1 MAAND
6 KEKPTGGRPRR
17 KPSVTIDLPAEQVNQ
32 APSEG
37 EGEPAVP
44 IPVSVAGGDQ
54 EQPRPGRPD
63 NSDGDFAPNT
73 TGIGGTPREM
83 SGGWSLLAG
92 AMIGALVV
100 LMGGYL
106 LLFTEILPA
115 PGGAVGEDALAET
128 ERLATEIVVIQE
140 TLAANPTLDLS
151 PFSDRL
157 AALENAIAGLDGL
170 QIAINNIQAGLDAAD
185 QERAAIVL
193 DLIGV
198 QREVVAAAAAAGD
211 PQAAAQLGESITA
224 IGDRLTALE
233 RAGPGGEVDALE
245 ALIEDLQADLAALT
259 ATTAVLATNAEGRD
273 QTADAAR
280 VLAINNLRFAAD
292 RGDPFVAELSV
303 LAELGVGQVA
313 LDRIAP
319 IAETGVDSEAAL
331 ALAFDELAFEILD
344 ATNQAGPEAG
354 FWERLFGNA
363 RGIVTVR
370 PTTAIEGDSA
380 AAIVSRMQA
389 ALDAG
394 DLSAALAERASLSEQ
409 GLEASADWA
418 ARVDLRLTVDAAI
431 TDLAIAIQQQIAE

>member
-1 MAAND
+1 MATND
-6 KEKPTGGRPRR
+6 KEKPTGIRPRR
-17 KPSVTIDLPAEQVNQ
+17 QASVTIDLPADQVNQ
-32 APSEG
+32 TPSE
-37 EGEPAVP
+37 EDGEPTAP
-44 IPVSVAGGDQ
+44 IPVSVASGDQ
-54 EQPRPGRPD
+54 EQPRAGRPD
-63 NSDGDFAPNT
+63 NSERDVAPST
-73 TGIGGTPREM
+73 TGEGGTPREI

-92 AMIGALVV
+92 AVIGALVV

-115 PGGAVGEDALAET
+115 PGGAIGEDALAET
-128 ERLATEIVVIQE
+128 ERLAAEIVVIQE
-140 TLAANPTLDLS
+140 TLATNPTLDLD

-157 AALENAIAGLDGL
+157 VALENTIAGLDGL
-170 QIAINNIQAGLDAAD
+170 RLAIDEMQAGLDAAD
-185 QERAAIVL
+185 QERAAIVV

-198 QREVVAAAAAAGD
+198 QREAVAAAAAAGD

-233 RAGPGGEVDALE
+233 RAGPGVEVGALE
-245 ALIEDLQADLAALT
+245 VLIEDLQADLAALT
-259 ATTAVLATNAEGRD
+259 TTTAVLATNAEGRD

-313 LDRIAP
+313 LDSIAP

-363 RGIVTVR
+363 RDIVTVR

-394 DLSAALAERASLSEQ
+394 DLTAALTERASLSEQ
-409 GLEASADWA
+409 GLEASVDWA
-418 ARVDLRLTVDAAI
+418 ARVELRLTLDAAI
-431 TDLAIAIQQQIAE
+431 AELAIAIQQQVAE

>member
-6 KEKPTGGRPRR
+6 KEKPTGRRPRR

-32 APSEG
+32 SSSDG
-37 EGEPAVP
+37 EGEPVAP

-54 EQPRPGRPD
+54 EQPRSGRPG
-63 NSDGDFAPNT
+63 NSDSEVVPNT
-73 TGIGGTPREM
+73 TGVGGTPREI

-92 AMIGALVV
+92 AVIGALVV

-115 PGGAVGEDALAET
+115 PGGAAGEDALAET
-128 ERLATEIVVIQE
+128 EQLAAEIAAIQEALAT
-140 TLAANPTLDLS
+140 APTPDLVA
-151 PFSDRL
+151 FSDRI
-157 AALENAIAGLDGL
+157 AALENSIAGLDEL
-170 QIAINNIQAGLDAAD
+170 HVAIDDIQAGLDAAD

-198 QREVVAAAAAAGD
+198 QREAVAAAAAAGD

-233 RAGPGGEVDALE
+233 RAGPGVEVGALE
-245 ALIEDLQADLAALT
+245 VLIEQLQAELAALT
-259 ATTAVLATNAEGRD
+259 ATTVVLAANAEERD

-280 VLAINNLRFAAD
+280 VLAINNLRLAAD
-292 RGDPFVAELSV
+292 RGGPFAAELSV
-303 LAELGVGQVA
+303 LAEFGAGQIA
-313 LDRIAP
+313 LDSIAP
-319 IAETGVDSEAAL
+319 LAETGVDSEAEL
-331 ALAFDELAFEILD
+331 VLAFDELAFEILD

-363 RGIVTVR
+363 RGVVTVR
-370 PTTAIEGDSA
+370 PTTVIEGDSA

-389 ALDAG
+389 ALDVR
-394 DLSAALAERASLSEQ
+394 DFSAVLAEREALPEP

-418 ARVDLRLTVDAAI
+418 ARVELRLTLDAAI
-431 TDLAIAIQQQIAE
+431 TDLAIAIQQQIAQ